1 MKTKTKNRVVKAEDA
16 LWDMHGQLSDMM
28 NTLYEMQHK
37 LPKTKYENTLD
48 KMDELMRYLNNAN
61 YTIEY
66 ELNCNHS
73 PSLLLEDAYYSN
85 ELDTSL
91 THHREVKNKLDKYEE
106 DQKVKMLERAKQDQ
120 IKSLYD
126 DRHPGKEWRFINSR
140 KGCVYDYKKN

>member
-61 YTIEY
+61 FTIEY
-66 ELNCNHS
+66 ELNCNYT
-73 PSLLLEDAYYSN
+73 SLLLEDAYYSN

-91 THHREVKNKLDKYEE
+91 THHREVKTKLDKHEE
-106 DQKVKMLERAKQDQ
+106 DQKVKMLERAKNND
-120 IKSLYD
+120 L
-126 DRHPGKEWRFINSR
+126 
-140 KGCVYDYKKN
+140 